1 MASLLGKA
9 DSTIAGMSYREAM
22 ADATP
27 DYSNIYKQKAEGFE
41 ENQLAFQKAVGDYFD
56 IQHADNNK
64 LADELKEATTKA
76 MQGLGTDYEGMELF
90 NSHLTS
96 MKDRMKALPKNKK
109 GDFERSKIRAEMNQ
123 LLESSTGL
131 DDTLTKVGT
140 MVNAGEFNKHTT
152 DYPALLAISKGEATK
167 EIVNGNLVYTY
178 KDDKGKKQTIDR
190 QGIEDALGQS
200 DLEIDGIFI
209 KQGPEAFRLGK
220 QGGKFNRNKSVNG
233 YEKMFTSPAGL
244 AANMN
249 EKQGGLEYTF
259 VESLAGKDGSESIY
273 KALTNMGPTTVA
285 KYDANDDGKIT
296 EADFANPE
304 NGIALIES
312 LTNPRSDNYNFQAAK
327 TAAAE
332 FYSDNIDQVEFN
344 DGMSLRPAK
353 PGGGTDETD
362 AASLNPFSKGGGSR
376 ITNDDGKSIYV
387 ANTERNNRRRS
398 VVDIVD
404 NKPGAGNRFVGTL
417 GDYNWDKE
425 AGLWKSGENT
435 YETIDLMKDE
445 RLYFAGGK
453 FEGGLGVSTAEQEK
467 LEKETLTP
475 TQNLQ
480 RIFSKKEEL
489 GKLDLAKILPANYS
503 FEEKGAFGIDA
514 VEVFDDN
521 MTSLG
526 VYGFDFSNPKKA
538 LEAAN
543 SFYKKFGPEGLK
555 VLKTGGELD

>member
-9 DSTIAGMSYREAM
+9 DATIAGMSLKEAM
-22 ADATP
+22 ADVMP

-96 MKDRMKALPKNKK
+96 MKDRMKALPKGKK

-140 MVNAGEFNKHTT
+140 MIKANQFNENTT
-152 DYPALLAISKGEATK
+152 DYPALLAISRREATK
-167 EIVNGNLVYTY
+167 EIVDGNLVYTY
-178 KDDKGKKQTIDR
+178 EDDKGKKQTIDR

-200 DLEIDGIFI
+200 DLEIDSIFI
-209 KQGPEAFRLGK
+209 KQGPEAFRQGK

-285 KYDANDDGKIT
+285 KYDANGDDKIT
-296 EADFANPE
+296 EADFADPD
-304 NGIALIES
+304 NGIELIES

-327 TAAAE
+327 IAAAE
-332 FYSDNIDQVEFN
+332 FYADNIDQIEFN
-344 DGMSLRPAK
+344 DGKSLRPAK
-353 PGGGTDETD
+353 PVDTDKDEDKNKFGLNLKKNYYTIQTSEGASYIDGQTISNSVET
-362 AASLNPFSKGGGSR
+362 F
-376 ITNDDGKSIYV
+376 KSIQDKGSGIFTGYDKV
-387 ANTERNNRRRS
+387 PHKLTNGKWFTWDDEAEDFTKEDNAQSIFTALGWDNNQQIMGYLSPRLDVNNDGTPDGPVS
-398 VVDIVD
+398 LDFL
-404 NKPGAGNRFVGTL
+404 NKKYYDL
-417 GDYNWDKE
+417 IDK
-425 AGLWKSGENT
+425 
-435 YETIDLMKDE
+435 KD
-445 RLYFAGGK
+445 
-453 FEGGLGVSTAEQEK
+453 
-467 LEKETLTP
+467 
-475 TQNLQ
+475 
-480 RIFSKKEEL
+480 
-489 GKLDLAKILPANYS
+489 
-503 FEEKGAFGIDA
+503 
-514 VEVFDDN
+514 
-521 MTSLG
+521 
-526 VYGFDFSNPKKA
+526 
-538 LEAAN
+538 
-543 SFYKKFGPEGLK
+543 
-555 VLKTGGELD
+555 